1 MSNDNEPTIGRL
13 VADASRDISALI
25 QSEIR
30 LAKSEIRVSAKAGGI
45 GAALLAIAAFFGLLI
60 IILLSFAFA
69 YFLTMTGLHEAWAFL
84 IVAGVYVL
92 LAALEST
99 RNGFRRF
106 DCLFRCPDFFEFQ
119 DADKDEQG
127 GKQHVDAGHD
137 EERPGFVQPGHR
149 EEVRER
155 ERQQDDDEQAEEGRD
170 CE

>member
-1 MSNDNEPTIGRL
+1 MSNDNETTIGSL

-92 LAALEST
+92 LAALLILVGILKLKKIRAPEKTIKTAKAIPSA
-99 RNGFRRF
+99 F
-106 DCLFRCPDFFEFQ
+106 
-119 DADKDEQG
+119 KG

-155 ERQQDDDEQAEEGRD
+155 ERQQDDDEQAEEG
-170 CE
+170 